1 MRSVSSKN
9 INNSTTENK
18 DEVKEAEKEKMMTK
32 INLKREKDRMRVAR
46 MERLE
51 LRRKEWETRNVC
63 NSIMKELVDEMEPFE
78 MKDWMKE
85 IDELIETLEMDN
97 ERFAMSTK
105 VMEEEEEWLKDVAN
119 RTMEP

>member
-9 INNSTTENK
+9 INKSTTENK

-51 LRRKEWETRNVC
+51 LRRKEWETRNLC
-63 NSIMKELVDEMEPFE
+63 NSIMKELVDEMEPFK

-85 IDELIETLEMDN
+85 IDELIDG
-97 ERFAMSTK
+97 
-105 VMEEEEEWLKDVAN
+105 
-119 RTMEP
+119 